1 MNYCI
6 IGNGVAAT
14 AAVEAIRELDE
25 EGRITVISAEPY
37 PVYSRPLITYLLS
50 GKVDE
55 GDMLYRDEGFYQRK
69 KVDLIMKRAVSI
81 DTEEREVLLEDG
93 GKVPFDKLLIAT
105 GGKPFVPEISGLDKE
120 GVFTFTTW
128 DDAKQISEM
137 VEQVSHALVVGGGM
151 IGLKATESLV
161 QLGVKVT
168 VVELADRV
176 LSVVFDPEASSIMEE
191 HLRSFGVDII
201 TENSVEEIAG
211 DARVKKAI
219 LRDGREVECEMVI
232 IAIGVRPNLDLVKD
246 TGIDVNRGIVVDS
259 HMETSIKGIFAAGD
273 VAEAF
278 DMLNRDK
285 RPIPIWPS
293 AYRQGR
299 IAGYNMAGSTAEYTG
314 GFSQNSIEVLGLPT
328 ISLGITNPNGGGY
341 EVLKKRISD
350 KEYKKI
356 VLKDDTIV
364 GAIFIGCIDRAGIIT
379 GLIRDGINVKSFKKA
394 LLDDDFGFVTFP
406 KELRMEKLR

>member
-55 GDMLYRDEGFYQRK
+55 ADMLYRDEGFYQRK

-137 VEQVSHALVVGGGM
+137 VGQVSHALVVGGGM

-176 LSVVFDPEASSIMEE
+176 LSAVFDPEASSIMEE

-211 DARVKKAI
+211 DGRVKKAI

-285 RPIPIWPS
+285 RPIPVWPS

-341 EVLKKRISD
+341 EVLKKRRSD

-356 VLKDDTIV
+356 VLMDDTIV

>member
-55 GDMLYRDEGFYQRK
+55 ADMLYRDEGFYQRK

-176 LSVVFDPEASSIMEE
+176 LSAVFDPEASSIMEE

-211 DARVKKAI
+211 DGRVKKAI

-285 RPIPIWPS
+285 RPIPVWPS

-341 EVLKKRISD
+341 EVLKKRRSD

-356 VLKDDTIV
+356 VLMDDTIV

>member
-356 VLKDDTIV
+356 VLKDDIIV